1 MANVKATMT
10 DIRVIIREFSRGTS
24 LREMERKLKLSRT
37 SLRNYRD
44 RAEASGRSM
53 VDLLSLNDAEL
64 QAIMLKGDGH
74 RGRDADRYAFMQA
87 DLERFIEAQGHH
99 YKLALEEVRSG
110 KKQSHWV
117 WYIFP
122 QMRGLGRSYFAQLY
136 GISDRE
142 EAVVYLN
149 HEVLGPRLRE
159 ITCAL
164 LEHDDYSA
172 EEIFGD
178 LDAMKVR
185 SCMTLFDIIRPDDIF
200 ADVLNKFYGQQRCG
214 LTVRMLSKV

>member
-1 MANVKATMT
+1 MP
-10 DIRVIIREFSRGTS
+10 
-24 LREMERKLKLSRT
+24 
-37 SLRNYRD
+37 
-44 RAEASGRSM
+44 
-53 VDLLSLNDAEL
+53 
-64 QAIMLKGDGH
+64 
-74 RGRDADRYAFMQA
+74 
-87 DLERFIEAQGHH
+87 DLERFIKAQGHH

-110 KKQSHWV
+110 KKQSHWI

-142 EAVVYLN
+142 EAVAYFN

-159 ITCAL
+159 ITSAL
-164 LEHDDYSA
+164 LDHVDYSA

-185 SCMTLFDIIRPDDIF
+185 SCMTLFDVISPDDIF

>member
-1 MANVKATMT
+1 MP
-10 DIRVIIREFSRGTS
+10 
-24 LREMERKLKLSRT
+24 
-37 SLRNYRD
+37 
-44 RAEASGRSM
+44 
-53 VDLLSLNDAEL
+53 
-64 QAIMLKGDGH
+64 
-74 RGRDADRYAFMQA
+74 

-142 EAVVYLN
+142 EAVAYLN

-172 EEIFGD
+172 DEIFGD

-200 ADVLNKFYGQQRCG
+200 ADVLNKFYGQQGCG

>member
-1 MANVKATMT
+1 MP
-10 DIRVIIREFSRGTS
+10 
-24 LREMERKLKLSRT
+24 
-37 SLRNYRD
+37 
-44 RAEASGRSM
+44 
-53 VDLLSLNDAEL
+53 
-64 QAIMLKGDGH
+64 
-74 RGRDADRYAFMQA
+74 

-99 YKLALEEVRSG
+99 YKLALDEVRAG
-110 KKQSHWV
+110 KRQGHWI

-122 QMRGLGRSYFAQLY
+122 QMYGLGRSYFAQLY

-142 EAVVYLN
+142 EAVAYLN

-159 ITCAL
+159 ITSAL
-164 LEHDDYSA
+164 LDHVDYSA

-185 SCMTLFDIIRPDDIF
+185 SCMTLFEKIRPDDIF

>member
-1 MANVKATMT
+1 MP
-10 DIRVIIREFSRGTS
+10 
-24 LREMERKLKLSRT
+24 
-37 SLRNYRD
+37 
-44 RAEASGRSM
+44 
-53 VDLLSLNDAEL
+53 
-64 QAIMLKGDGH
+64 
-74 RGRDADRYAFMQA
+74 
-87 DLERFIEAQGHH
+87 DLERFIKAQGHH

-142 EAVVYLN
+142 EAVAYLN

-159 ITCAL
+159 ITSAL
-164 LEHDDYSA
+164 LDHVDYSA

-185 SCMTLFDIIRPDDIF
+185 SCMTLFDVISPDDIF